1 MLLGKGRGAWLKFA
15 CMVLEFIMREF
26 CETLSAFFIVRKSAL
41 GLIYLIKREL
51 PAALLAFIGITF
63 YRIQRGFGYV

>member
-1 MLLGKGRGAWLKFA
+1 MLGKGRGAWRKFA

-41 GLIYLIKREL
+41 ALIYLIKREL